1 MKTNVLKVWK
11 NSLLVEFA
19 LIKVEN
25 HQKSFP
31 ESFFKLFTIA
41 SFVVDLETV
50 ASESLSKFKATFTFI
65 YILVVYILI
74 YILFNTFSL

>member
-11 NSLLVEFA
+11 NSLLVELA

-41 SFVVDLETV
+41 SFVVDL
-50 ASESLSKFKATFTFI
+50 
-65 YILVVYILI
+65 
-74 YILFNTFSL
+74 